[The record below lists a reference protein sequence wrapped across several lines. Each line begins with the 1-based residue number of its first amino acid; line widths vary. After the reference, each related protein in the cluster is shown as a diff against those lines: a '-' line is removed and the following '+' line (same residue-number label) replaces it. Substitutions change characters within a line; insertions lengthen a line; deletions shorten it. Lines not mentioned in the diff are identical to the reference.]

1 MALMK
6 QADAAAFL
14 GVSIQTVRRYQRAG
28 RLQARYAPGRTRS
41 VALYSS
47 EELQRLKEERA
58 APRER
63 DQQKGGT
70 VPIAFRLD
78 RHHAERLSEE
88 ARAQRMKSADYA
100 RALLTATL
108 DEGLRSEVETLK
120 AEARDLRADFSAA
133 AAIILEYVSAQ
144 VSAVRSG
151 EPHKLRPMTKDQIA
165 RWVEEN
171 LRR

>member
-47 EELQRLKEERA
+47 EELERLKEERA

-63 DQQKGGT
+63 DQKGGT

-78 RHHAERLSEE
+78 RHHAERLSDE

-108 DEGLRSEVETLK
+108 DEGLRGEVETLK

-144 VSAVRSG
+144 VSAVQSG

-165 RWVEEN
+165 QWVEEN